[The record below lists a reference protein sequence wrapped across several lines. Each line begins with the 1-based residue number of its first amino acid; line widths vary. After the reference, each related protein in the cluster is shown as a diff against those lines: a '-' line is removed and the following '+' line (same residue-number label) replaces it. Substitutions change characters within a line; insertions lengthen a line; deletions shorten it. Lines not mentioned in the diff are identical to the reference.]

1 MIFVAGYCWLSSASS
16 GCGMGFRIY
25 CVLYECGHIED
36 QGNVTAAQYGRPCDA
51 LEMCK
56 KFAHGL
62 DHGLQFAHQGVD
74 HQAGALSCVVQHHD
88 ALATRRRAVD
98 LEQFPEPDER
108 QHFAAQ
114 VEVAAG
120 TLSLLLR
127 RRQLHAFQHQVERH
141 HVVALADADLKA
153 VDDGE
158 GQRQTDAH
166 RGADAL
172 FTVEVHRASQGSDVA
187 AHHVHADAAPRQ
199 IADLLGGGKA
209 GLENEIEYLLVTE
222 FLMRGDEAVVDGLLQ
237 DSVLVETAAVVGN
250 FDDDAAGV
258 VVGVEPQLSFY
269 RLAVRAPHVGGFDA
283 VIARVAHQVHERIA
297 DLFHHG
303 FVEFGFRAGD
313 DELDVFADFLA
324 DVAHHALEA
333 AERLAD
339 LYHAQLQRAVADFL
353 HQARERRGG
362 ILQHAVAGTLREQ
375 MGGGPGDDELAH
387 VFNVGV
393 ELIGLNA
400 NQAAFL
406 GLLLTTL
413 FLFFYRR
420 IHHRLVDYALADQ
433 NMAERLR
440 CQIGGL
446 LRGQALVELT
456 LSEGAAFHQK
466 SAELVAAA
474 RQFVDKADELRYP
487 AVGRQDAKF
496 AIIAHEFDHILDF
509 VFAGRRFDVDLETD
523 ITALRIHGVDV
534 GQLIEYGGD
543 RNEGTE
549 LAEIAQK
556 EGGVHAVAQHVST
569 ETQRKM
575 PSGGGYREVIGG
587 GRDGRV
593 GSGIHMR
600 GRGRLGTATGVR
612 GLVRVGTQFFQQQLT
627 GGERRRRRLTV
638 VGDAL
643 ADQRTDVVAARQQHG
658 GEIGRDA
665 QGAAAHFIHYV
676 FDDVGEGDHGVEREQ
691 AG

>member
-1 MIFVAGYCWLSSASS
+1 M
-16 GCGMGFRIY
+16 
-25 CVLYECGHIED
+25 
-36 QGNVTAAQYGRPCDA
+36 
-51 LEMCK
+51 
-56 KFAHGL
+56 FAHGL

-209 GLENEIEYLLVTE
+209 GLENEFEYLLVTE
-222 FLMRGDEAVVDGLLQ
+222 FLMRGDEAFVDGLLQ

-283 VIARVAHQVHERIA
+283 V
-297 DLFHHG
+297 
-303 FVEFGFRAGD
+303 
-313 DELDVFADFLA
+313 
-324 DVAHHALEA
+324 
-333 AERLAD
+333 
-339 LYHAQLQRAVADFL
+339 
-353 HQARERRGG
+353 
-362 ILQHAVAGTLREQ
+362 
-375 MGGGPGDDELAH
+375 LAH
-387 VFNVGV
+387 EINEGV

-496 AIIAHEFDHILDF
+496 AIIAHEFEHILDI
-509 VFAGRRFDVDLETD
+509 VFAGRRFEVDLETD

-556 EGGVHAVAQHVST
+556 GGGVHAVAQHVST

-575 PSGGGYREVIGG
+575 PSVGGYREVIGG

-593 GSGIHMR
+593 GIGKHMR
-600 GRGRLGTATGVR
+600 GRGRLGTATVVR
-612 GLVRVGTQFFQQQLT
+612 GRVRVGTQFFQQQLT